1 MHPLTTLIL
10 ITLLNLPVVAYGAE
24 YKALVGIPG
33 VTDPNADFSSYI
45 NSLYVLS
52 ISVAALLAVIKI
64 VIAGMKYML
73 SDIVTNKAEAKK
85 DIEGA
90 IIGLLVVLAAVLILT
105 VINPKITNTAITF
118 EKLPTLK
125 SPVAPVVVGGGGG
138 AATPGNGTGT
148 TTPDSSG
155 GTLVFPNE
163 TTRALTATAKISS
176 LPATA
181 TKEQQVSFI
190 NECNKKPNSK
200 SYYVITNSGEAP
212 RCVSFG
218 SGEAS
223 MYYQHCSSA
232 DCSKVYQNVIDECTK
247 LKKGTYHP
255 DSEVTSHGFCI
266 YPG

>member
-125 SPVAPVVVGGGGG
+125 SPVAPVVVGGGLMIVRRRRRD
-138 AATPGNGTGT
+138 T
-148 TTPDSSG
+148 TTRIR
-155 GTLVFPNE
+155 LC
-163 TTRALTATAKISS
+163 RI
-176 LPATA
+176 
-181 TKEQQVSFI
+181 
-190 NECNKKPNSK
+190 
-200 SYYVITNSGEAP
+200 
-212 RCVSFG
+212 R
-218 SGEAS
+218 
-223 MYYQHCSSA
+223 
-232 DCSKVYQNVIDECTK
+232 
-247 LKKGTYHP
+247 
-255 DSEVTSHGFCI
+255 GFVCLRRHQL
-266 YPG
+266 GVGRRQ